1 MRFAQPEYLYA
12 LAVVPVLLAFYIMVF
27 RWKTRALARFG
38 NPELLARLSLAVSP
52 LRQKTKIALLLC
64 GLICCILALA
74 RPQMGTRV
82 ETVKQEGFEIIVA
95 LDVSNSMMAEDVQ
108 PNRLERAK
116 HAIRTLMSKLQGDR
130 IGLVVFAGAAFLQC
144 PMTSD
149 YSAVELFLSGV
160 DNETVGVQG
169 TEISQALQTAVR
181 GFDDKP
187 RSQKVVVLLTDG
199 EDHEDD
205 PVGTARELAKQGI
218 RVYAIGVGTPF
229 GELIPIRDAQG
240 NVVGHRKN
248 REGSIVMSR
257 LDEVTLQQI
266 AAETNGAY
274 YPSTL
279 GEQEID
285 AIYHELTQSDKTE
298 FESRHITQYEEQ
310 YQYVLVF
317 ALLFFFLEVIISDRK
332 KLKVLT
338 SETR

>member
-12 LAVVPVLLAFYIMVF
+12 LAVAPLLLIFYIVTF
-27 RWKTRALARFG
+27 RRKALALARFG
-38 NPELLARLSLAVSP
+38 NPLLLARLSVSVSP
-52 LRQKTKIALLLC
+52 LRQKIKVAMLLC
-64 GLICCILALA
+64 GLVCCILALA

-82 ETVKQEGFEIIVA
+82 EMVKQEGFEIMVA
-95 LDVSNSMMAEDVQ
+95 LDVSNSMMAEDIQ

-116 HAIRTLMSKLQGDR
+116 HAIRTLVSRLKGDR

-149 YSAVELFLSGV
+149 YGAIELFLSGV

-169 TEISQALQTAVR
+169 TEISQALQTALR

-187 RSQKVVVLLTDG
+187 RDQKVVVLLTDG
-199 EDHEDD
+199 EGHDDD

-218 RVYAIGVGTPF
+218 RVYAVGVGTPF

-240 NVVGHRKN
+240 NVVGHRKDGA
-248 REGSIVMSR
+248 GSVVMSQ

-285 AIYHELTQSDKTE
+285 DIYSALTQSDKAA
-298 FESRHITQYEEQ
+298 FESRQITQYEER
-310 YQYVLVF
+310 YQYLLVF
-317 ALLFFFLEVIISDRK
+317 GLLFFFVEAIISDRK
-332 KLKVLT
+332 KIKLLT
-338 SETR
+338 QETR

>member
-12 LAVVPVLLAFYIMVF
+12 LAVAPALLVFYIMAF

-52 LRQKTKIALLLC
+52 VRQKIKVSLLLC

-82 ETVKQEGFEIIVA
+82 ETVKQEGFEIMVA

-116 HAIRTLMSKLQGDR
+116 HGIRTLMSKLQGDR

-169 TEISQALQTAVR
+169 TEISQALQVALR
-181 GFDDKP
+181 GFGDKP
-187 RSQKVVVLLTDG
+187 RDQKVVVLLTDG
-199 EDHEDD
+199 EDHDDD
-205 PVGTARELAKQGI
+205 PVSTARELAKQGI
-218 RVYAIGVGTPF
+218 RVYAIGIGTPF
-229 GELIPIRDAQG
+229 GELIPVRDEQG

-248 REGSIVMSR
+248 SEGSVVMSR

-285 AIYHELTQSDKTE
+285 AIYQELTRSDKTE
-298 FESRHITQYEEQ
+298 FESRQITQYEER

-317 ALLFFFLEVIISDRK
+317 ALLFFFVEAIINDRK

-338 SETR
+338 PETR

>member
-1 MRFAQPEYLYA
+1 
-12 LAVVPVLLAFYIMVF
+12 
-27 RWKTRALARFG
+27 
-38 NPELLARLSLAVSP
+38 
-52 LRQKTKIALLLC
+52 
-64 GLICCILALA
+64 
-74 RPQMGTRV
+74 MGTRV
-82 ETVKQEGFEIIVA
+82 ETVKQEGFEIMVA

-116 HAIRTLMSKLQGDR
+116 HGIRTLMSKLQGDR

-169 TEISQALQTAVR
+169 TEISQALQVALR
-181 GFDDKP
+181 GFGDKP
-187 RSQKVVVLLTDG
+187 RDQKVVVLLTDG
-199 EDHEDD
+199 EDHDDD
-205 PVGTARELAKQGI
+205 PVSTARELAKQGI
-218 RVYAIGVGTPF
+218 RVYAIGIGTPF
-229 GELIPIRDAQG
+229 GELIPVRDEQG

-248 REGSIVMSR
+248 SEGSVVMSR

-285 AIYHELTQSDKTE
+285 AIYQELTRSDKTE
-298 FESRHITQYEEQ
+298 FESRQITQYEER

-317 ALLFFFLEVIISDRK
+317 ALLFFFVEAIINDRK

-338 SETR
+338 PETR